1 MKLLLK
7 EDGNYMNTRDVVSR
21 IYDYADMVQVKQ
33 DEYFKRYK
41 FTHSP
46 SDKIEVKIGRRY
58 AKVIK
63 LDRAWDDSG
72 DPIVQGRGGSVH
84 SFVDMGNG
92 DILKAASWKAPAPNG
107 VRGSIFSDD
116 YGASVVNEHG
126 ANYKYNI

>member
-1 MKLLLK
+1 
-7 EDGNYMNTRDVVSR
+7 MNTKVNQQDVIRR

-63 LDRAWDDSG
+63 LDRDWDDSG

-92 DILKAASWKAPAPNG
+92 DILKAAGWSAPAPNG
-107 VRGSIFSDD
+107 VRGNIFNEDV
-116 YGASVVNEHG
+116 GASVVNEHG
-126 ANYKYNI
+126 ANYLYNV

>member
-1 MKLLLK
+1 
-7 EDGNYMNTRDVVSR
+7 MNTKINQQDIIRR
-21 IYDYADMVQVKQ
+21 IYNYADMVQVKQ

-63 LDRAWDDSG
+63 LDRDWDDSG

-92 DILKAASWKAPAPNG
+92 DILKAAGWSAPAPNG
-107 VRGSIFSDD
+107 VRGNIFNEDV
-116 YGASVVNEHG
+116 GASVVNEHG
-126 ANYKYNI
+126 ANYLYNV

>member
-1 MKLLLK
+1 V
-7 EDGNYMNTRDVVSR
+7 NTKVNQQDVIRR

-63 LDRAWDDSG
+63 LDRDWDDSG

-92 DILKAASWKAPAPNG
+92 DILKAAGWSAPAPNG
-107 VRGSIFSDD
+107 VRGNIFNEDV
-116 YGASVVNEHG
+116 GASVVNEHG
-126 ANYKYNI
+126 ANYLYNV

>member
-58 AKVIK
+58 AKVI
-63 LDRAWDDSG
+63 DR
-72 DPIVQGRGGSVH
+72 
-84 SFVDMGNG
+84 
-92 DILKAASWKAPAPNG
+92 K
-107 VRGSIFSDD
+107 
-116 YGASVVNEHG
+116 SVV
-126 ANYKYNI
+126 

>member
-1 MKLLLK
+1 
-7 EDGNYMNTRDVVSR
+7 MNTKINQQDVIRR

-63 LDRAWDDSG
+63 LDRDWDDSG

-92 DILKAASWKAPAPNG
+92 DILKAAGWTAPAPNG
-107 VRGSIFSDD
+107 VRGNIFNEDV
-116 YGASVVNEHG
+116 GASVVNEHG
-126 ANYKYNI
+126 ANYLYNV